1 MISYSKGGD
10 NSVCLPPARKY
21 TERQLEDL
29 VKILHPTKSSA
40 ELLYASFDIEVMPRG
55 AGGHYHLEEGDVVR
69 VGERMF
75 KNCNFLAMAHYT
87 SVVSGSFPEDEEMHF

>member
-1 MISYSKGGD
+1 
-10 NSVCLPPARKY
+10 
-21 TERQLEDL
+21 
-29 VKILHPTKSSA
+29 
-40 ELLYASFDIEVMPRG
+40 MPRG

-87 SVVSGSFPEDEEMHF
+87 SGVSGSFPEDEEMHF